1 MSTSEIP
8 VSGRDVAGG
17 AIAGVAAYVLGYL
30 VTYVLHRSNIE
41 EDISVFNTIVS
52 LFGGDPIP
60 AWQGVGW
67 LFYNAHLVDTM
78 IGSDQTR
85 NIIANT
91 DGATFT
97 LLYAVPI
104 VLLFASGAAIAIFGE
119 PSSPLDGAITGM
131 QTVLGYFPLA
141 VIGVFVFAYT
151 VADTTVQPDLITGVL
166 LAGIVYP
173 LLFGGLGGAVAT
185 VLQSD

>member
-1 MSTSEIP
+1 MSTSDVP

-17 AIAGVAAYVLGYL
+17 VGAGIAAYVLGYL
-30 VTYVLHRSNIE
+30 VTYVLHRSSIE

-67 LFYNAHLVDTM
+67 LFYNAHLVDTV
-78 IGSDQTR
+78 IGSDQTS
-85 NIIANT
+85 NIIAST

-104 VLLFASGAAIAIFGE
+104 VLLFAGGAALAVFSN
-119 PSSPLDGAITGM
+119 PSSPLDGTITGM

-141 VIGVFVFAYT
+141 VIGVFVFAYS
-151 VADTTVQPDLITGVL
+151 VADTTVQPDLITAVL

-173 LLFGGLGGAVAT
+173 LLFGGLGGTVAT
-185 VLQSD
+185 VLQSE